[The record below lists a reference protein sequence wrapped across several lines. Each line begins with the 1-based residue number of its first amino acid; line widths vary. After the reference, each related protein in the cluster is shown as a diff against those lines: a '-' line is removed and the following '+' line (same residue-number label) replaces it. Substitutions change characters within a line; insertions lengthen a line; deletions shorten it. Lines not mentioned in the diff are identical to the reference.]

1 MRKPTIRPR
10 LAVPMTLL
18 AVGGGWA
25 AGATLGTPSLSAA
38 ATASTT
44 LNNNTGNSTAEG
56 FRGNGK
62 PGGPAGL
69 DLMAYAAKDIGIT
82 KAALRSGLSSGKT
95 VAQVAAEH
103 NVAAATLISELVT
116 TAKTEITGAYTA
128 GKITSTRESNMLAN
142 VGTRV
147 TDFVD
152 NTRTACAGPGGQ
164 GGFRGG
170 TQTTAGSATATA

>member
-10 LAVPMTLL
+10 FAVPMTLL
-18 AVGGGWA
+18 AVGGGWL
-25 AGATLGTPSLSAA
+25 AGATPGPPSLSAA
-38 ATASTT
+38 ATASTA
-44 LNNNTGNSTAEG
+44 LNNNPGNSTAQG
-56 FRGNGK
+56 FRGNGR

-147 TDFVD
+147 TDFVN